1 MFIKEVIGSVV
12 WIALSIVFYLQALDL
27 PSQRGA
33 TMGAG
38 FFPKVLC
45 GLIILFSLINLAKV
59 LTVYYKK
66 YHERD
71 PRFSNLEVTDKTSP
85 PKEAKGNVIQAELR
99 DFRSSVF
106 STTGLRIVVLVA
118 ILLAYLFLMQILGY
132 VISTIGFSLALMRFH
147 GMRKPTWLFGG
158 SLVISLSIL
167 VVFQYWLKVPAP
179 QAILKT

>member
-1 MFIKEVIGSVV
+1 MLIKEVIGSVV
-12 WIALSIVFYLQALDL
+12 WIVLSIVFYLQALDL

-45 GLIILFSLINLAKV
+45 GLIVFFSLINLAKV
-59 LTVYYKK
+59 LTVYSKK
-66 YHERD
+66 HHERSSEV
-71 PRFSNLEVTDKTSP
+71 SNSEAADKTSSS
-85 PKEAKGNVIQAELR
+85 KEVKGNIIQAELR
-99 DFRSSVF
+99 NFSSSVF
-106 STTGLRIVVLVA
+106 SATGLRIVVLVA

-167 VVFQYWLKVPAP
+167 VVFQYWLKVPLP
-179 QAILKT
+179 KMWLF

>member
-1 MFIKEVIGSVV
+1 MFIKEVIGSVA
-12 WIALSIVFYLQALDL
+12 WIVLSVVFYLQALDL

-59 LTVYYKK
+59 LTVYFKRNQ
-66 YHERD
+66 ERG
-71 PRFSNLEVTDKTSP
+71 PNLSKLEVTDKIP
-85 PKEAKGNVIQAELR
+85 PSKEVQGNVLQAELR

-106 STTGLRIVVLVA
+106 STTGLRIVVLLS
-118 ILLAYLFLMQILGY
+118 ILLAYLFLMPILGY

-167 VVFQYWLKVPAP
+167 VVFQYWLKVPLP
-179 QAILKT
+179 KMWIF